1 MRPHV
6 RLAAVPTGAQIAKR
20 VAGSYFHDTYE
31 VDVNDL
37 ERTALGHFLAAV
49 SQTPAWVEVL
59 MQLRNRI
66 VGLVGLKNL
75 GTLGGI
81 DAAKPESSY
90 KPGDRVGVFTLRS
103 NERREVIVA
112 DNDKHLEV
120 ILSLVVLPRNEEQPQ
135 RVSLTT
141 VVHVHNLLGRI
152 YMLPVAPLHKVIARA
167 VLKRL
172 SS

>member
-6 RLAAVPTGAQIAKR
+6 RLTAVPTGSPIAKR

-90 KPGDRVGVFTLRS
+90 KPGDRVGVFTLQS
-103 NERREVIVA
+103 NERHEVIDIISHVGVEDEA
-112 DNDKHLEV
+112 HRLGMGDDERRMQKDEECDEGLHEV
-120 ILSLVVLPRNEEQPQ
+120 WK
-135 RVSLTT
+135 
-141 VVHVHNLLGRI
+141 
-152 YMLPVAPLHKVIARA
+152 KV
-167 VLKRL
+167 KRGG
-172 SS
+172 